1 MTAVTSRGSQV
12 LEIRL
17 EDRFTPITD
26 ADTIYIE
33 AFHQMKRF
41 P

>member
-1 MTAVTSRGSQV
+1 MAAATGHGSQV
-12 LEIRL
+12 LELRL

-41 P
+41 R